1 MTGTRTRAGG
11 TTTHRANRYTITASS
26 ELGVC
31 RPVFQQL
38 CKFPSEPITNALKR
52 GKRSLVAMGHCST
65 GSTILAMMIFAIASP
80 IVSGDSVI
88 SSESVEILEA
98 GSFQSS
104 SEWSFSSSTGF
115 SSEQAEYTI
124 GMIADGEMSF
134 THSRPDN
141 FDEFTSWAS
150 SGCSEC
156 NATFGE
162 PDGFYSWS
170 KGPDITMGGYGF
182 SGLHSMEIEN
192 VSLILHF
199 SIPDSLPSDE
209 VNVVMQNHGSDIL
222 IATFARTLGAID
234 RMSNPL
240 VLNLDNEIEWDWSK
254 LEQTQFNVDYVSDN
268 QGADDSE
275 VRVDAVG
282 LRVKFHQ
289 PWFSF
294 ENARAEHSTILE
306 GVPVID
312 ISTYEGETTGLSH
325 STCGLISEGVSNG
338 SWEFYVS
345 PPPGQLLGRIH
356 VSGVGNFTIMSSSDV
371 SEGGYVPVH
380 SGQQIENP
388 EHGQN
393 IRIELQDG
401 CIHGARVDINDPH
414 LTVSGRVS
422 GGLSGLSEESSYIR
436 FAVGNLLVHTEEM
449 DSGEFA
455 ISIPIGHALPE
466 EDGVLEVGVATRFQW
481 SSNGTAES
489 TIIHIGSMS
498 ISGGFSIEWDRDPSC
513 EEIGDISLVED
524 GGGQIISLPPICSDD
539 ITDSQDLTVSAMS
552 SDEGLLKAS
561 GSGGLL
567 IIEPEEEASGSADV
581 VVTVYDES
589 GNSWE
594 GSFTV
599 EIQPVN
605 DPPEIVHLPGYLYIE
620 LGESYELIPDFFDP
634 DSSPLAVTTSRTWA
648 TIDSNGSILVEPVE
662 VGEHVLTVSVS
673 DGASE
678 ISREI
683 TIFVTSKPD
692 LLVES
697 LEIRVGGEETQTL
710 SEGDVIELIGFI
722 RNQGRGSSENITF
735 YCRIDGILIGT
746 GTIAELGPGDL
757 KMAVC
762 DFQLM
767 DTSGVVSFLME
778 VDGTNTIDETIEGN
792 NLLGAEVSVE
802 NSRDGTGSGGG
813 SSTIVIVSLL
823 VVAISLAVF
832 QLGPKSLRK
841 EFERRK

>member
-1 MTGTRTRAGG
+1 MQISG
-11 TTTHRANRYTITASS
+11 
-26 ELGVC
+26 
-31 RPVFQQL
+31 
-38 CKFPSEPITNALKR
+38 EPRTNALKR
-52 GKRSLVAMGHCST
+52 GERSLAVMGHCRT
-65 GSTILAMMIFAIASP
+65 GSAILAMMVFALACP
-80 IVSGDSVI
+80 VVSGDSVI
-88 SSESVEILEA
+88 SSESVEILDA
-98 GSFQSS
+98 GRFQSS

-115 SSEQAEYTI
+115 TSDQAEYTI

-141 FDEFTSWAS
+141 FDEYTSWAS

-170 KGPDITMGGYGF
+170 MGPDITMGGYIF

-199 SIPDSLPSDE
+199 SIPDPLPSDE
-209 VNVVMQNHGSDIL
+209 VNVIMQNHGSDIL
-222 IATFARTLGAID
+222 ITTFARTLGALD

-240 VLNLDNEIEWDWSK
+240 VLNLDDEIEWDWSK

-294 ENARAEHSTILE
+294 ENARAEHSTTLNE
-306 GVPVID
+306 VPVID

-325 STCGLISEGVSNG
+325 STCGLIPEGDSNG
-338 SWEFYVS
+338 SWEFHVS
-345 PPPGQLLGRIH
+345 PPPGQELGRIH
-356 VSGVGNFTIMSSSDV
+356 VSGTGNYTVMSSSDD
-371 SEGGYVPVH
+371 SGGEYSLAHPA
-380 SGQQIENP
+380 QLIENP

-414 LTVSGRVS
+414 LTVIGRVS
-422 GGLSGLSEESSYIR
+422 GGFSGLSEESSYIR

-449 DSGEFA
+449 DAGGFV
-455 ISIPIGHALPE
+455 ISIPIGHVLPE
-466 EDGVLEVGVATRFQW
+466 EGGFLEVGVATRFQW

-489 TIIHIGSMS
+489 TVVHIESMS
-498 ISGGFSIEWDRDPSC
+498 ISGGFTIDWDRDPFC
-513 EEIGDISLVED
+513 EEIGDIALIED

-539 ITDSQDLTVSAMS
+539 ITDPQDLVVSAVS
-552 SDEGLLKAS
+552 SDEGVLKAS

-567 IIEPEEEASGSADV
+567 TIEPEEEASGVADV
-581 VVTVYDES
+581 SVTVYDEA
-589 GNSWE
+589 GNYWE

-599 EIQPVN
+599 EIQSVN

-620 LGESYELIPDFFDP
+620 LGDSYEITPDLFDP
-634 DSSPLAVTTSRTWA
+634 DSFPLAVTTSRSWA
-648 TIDSNGSILVEPVE
+648 NVGENGSILIEPVE
-662 VGEHVLTVSVS
+662 VGEHVLRISVS
-673 DGASE
+673 DGISE

-697 LEIRVGGEETQTL
+697 LEIRVGGEESQSL

-722 RNQGRGSSENITF
+722 RNQGRGSAENVTF

-767 DTSGVVSFLME
+767 ETSEIVTFLME

-792 NLLGAEVSVE
+792 NIVGVE
-802 NSRDGTGSGGG
+802 MPVETPGGRTGSNGGG
-813 SSTIVIVSLL
+813 STIAIISFLL
-823 VVAISLAVF
+823 VLISIAGF
-832 QLGPKSLRK
+832 QLGPKSPKK

>member
-1 MTGTRTRAGG
+1 MQISG
-11 TTTHRANRYTITASS
+11 
-26 ELGVC
+26 
-31 RPVFQQL
+31 
-38 CKFPSEPITNALKR
+38 EPRTNALKR
-52 GKRSLVAMGHCST
+52 GERSLAVMGHCRT
-65 GSTILAMMIFAIASP
+65 GSAILAMMVFALACP
-80 IVSGDSVI
+80 VVSGDSVI
-88 SSESVEILEA
+88 SSESVEILDA
-98 GSFQSS
+98 GRFQSS

-115 SSEQAEYTI
+115 TSDQAEYTI

-141 FDEFTSWAS
+141 FDEYTSWAS

-170 KGPDITMGGYGF
+170 MGPDITMGGYSF

-199 SIPDSLPSDE
+199 SIPDPLPSDE
-209 VNVVMQNHGSDIL
+209 VNVIMQNHGSDIL
-222 IATFARTLGAID
+222 ITTFARTLGALD

-240 VLNLDNEIEWDWSK
+240 VLNLDDEIEWDWSK

-294 ENARAEHSTILE
+294 ENARAEHSTTLNE
-306 GVPVID
+306 VPVID

-325 STCGLISEGVSNG
+325 STCGLIPEGDSNG
-338 SWEFYVS
+338 SWEFHVS
-345 PPPGQLLGRIH
+345 PPPGQELGRIH
-356 VSGVGNFTIMSSSDV
+356 VSGTGNYTVMSSSDD
-371 SEGGYVPVH
+371 SGGEYSLAHPA
-380 SGQQIENP
+380 QLIENP

-414 LTVSGRVS
+414 LTVIGRVS
-422 GGLSGLSEESSYIR
+422 GGFSGLSEESSYIR

-449 DSGEFA
+449 DAGGFV
-455 ISIPIGHALPE
+455 ISIPIGHVLPE
-466 EDGVLEVGVATRFQW
+466 EGGFLEVGVATRFQW

-489 TIIHIGSMS
+489 TVVHIESMS
-498 ISGGFSIEWDRDPSC
+498 ISGGFTIDWDRDPFC
-513 EEIGDISLVED
+513 EEIGDIALIED

-539 ITDSQDLTVSAMS
+539 ITDPQDLVVSAVS
-552 SDEGLLKAS
+552 SDEGVLKAS

-567 IIEPEEEASGSADV
+567 TIEPEEEASGVADV
-581 VVTVYDES
+581 SVTVYDEA
-589 GNSWE
+589 GNYWE

-599 EIQPVN
+599 EIQSVN

-620 LGESYELIPDFFDP
+620 LGDSYEITPDLFDP
-634 DSSPLAVTTSRTWA
+634 DSFPLAVTTSRSWA
-648 TIDSNGSILVEPVE
+648 NVGENGSILIEPVE
-662 VGEHVLTVSVS
+662 VGEYVLRISVS
-673 DGASE
+673 DGISE

-697 LEIRVGGEETQTL
+697 LEIRVGGEESQSL

-722 RNQGRGSSENITF
+722 RNQGRGSAENVTF

-767 DTSGVVSFLME
+767 ETSEIVTFLME

-792 NLLGAEVSVE
+792 NIVGVE
-802 NSRDGTGSGGG
+802 MPVETPGGRTGSNGGG
-813 SSTIVIVSLL
+813 STIAIISFLL
-823 VVAISLAVF
+823 VLISIAGF
-832 QLGPKSLRK
+832 QLGPKSPKK

>member
-1 MTGTRTRAGG
+1 MQISG
-11 TTTHRANRYTITASS
+11 
-26 ELGVC
+26 
-31 RPVFQQL
+31 
-38 CKFPSEPITNALKR
+38 EPRTNALKR
-52 GKRSLVAMGHCST
+52 GERSLAVMGHCRT
-65 GSTILAMMIFAIASP
+65 GSAILAMMVFALACP
-80 IVSGDSVI
+80 VVSGDSVI
-88 SSESVEILEA
+88 SSESVEILDA
-98 GSFQSS
+98 GRFQSS

-115 SSEQAEYTI
+115 TSDQAEYTI

-141 FDEFTSWAS
+141 FDEYTSWAS

-170 KGPDITMGGYGF
+170 MGPDITMGGYIF

-199 SIPDSLPSDE
+199 SIPDPLPSDE
-209 VNVVMQNHGSDIL
+209 VNVIMQNHGSDIL
-222 IATFARTLGAID
+222 ITTFARTLGALD

-240 VLNLDNEIEWDWSK
+240 VLNLDDEIEWDWSK

-294 ENARAEHSTILE
+294 ENARAEHSTTLNE
-306 GVPVID
+306 VPIID

-325 STCGLISEGVSNG
+325 STCGLIPEGDSNG
-338 SWEFYVS
+338 SWEFHVS
-345 PPPGQLLGRIH
+345 PPPGQELGRIH
-356 VSGVGNFTIMSSSDV
+356 VSGTGNYTVMSSSDD
-371 SEGGYVPVH
+371 SGGEYSLAHPA
-380 SGQQIENP
+380 QLIENP

-414 LTVSGRVS
+414 LTVIGRVS
-422 GGLSGLSEESSYIR
+422 GGFSGLSEESSYIR

-449 DSGEFA
+449 DAGGFV
-455 ISIPIGHALPE
+455 ISIPIGHVLPE
-466 EDGVLEVGVATRFQW
+466 EGGFLEVGVATRFQW

-489 TIIHIGSMS
+489 TVVHIESMS
-498 ISGGFSIEWDRDPSC
+498 ISGGFTIDWDRDPFC
-513 EEIGDISLVED
+513 EEIGDIALIED

-539 ITDSQDLTVSAMS
+539 ITDPQDLVVSAVS
-552 SDEGLLKAS
+552 SDEGVLKAS

-567 IIEPEEEASGSADV
+567 TIEPEEEASGVADV
-581 VVTVYDES
+581 SVTVYDEA
-589 GNSWE
+589 GNYWE

-599 EIQPVN
+599 EIQSVN

-620 LGESYELIPDFFDP
+620 LGDSYEITPDLFDP
-634 DSSPLAVTTSRTWA
+634 DSFPLAVTTSRSWA
-648 TIDSNGSILVEPVE
+648 NVGENGSILIEPVE
-662 VGEHVLTVSVS
+662 VGEHDLRISVS
-673 DGASE
+673 DGISE

-697 LEIRVGGEETQTL
+697 LEIRVGGEESQSL

-722 RNQGRGSSENITF
+722 RNQGRGSAENVTF

-767 DTSGVVSFLME
+767 ETSEIVTFLME

-792 NLLGAEVSVE
+792 NIVGTEIPVE
-802 NSRDGTGSGGG
+802 SPGGRTGSNSGG
-813 SSTIVIVSLL
+813 STIAIISFLL
-823 VVAISLAVF
+823 VLISIAAF
-832 QLGPKSLRK
+832 QLGPKSPKK

>member
-1 MTGTRTRAGG
+1 MQISG
-11 TTTHRANRYTITASS
+11 
-26 ELGVC
+26 
-31 RPVFQQL
+31 
-38 CKFPSEPITNALKR
+38 EPRTNALKR
-52 GKRSLVAMGHCST
+52 GERSLAVMGHCRT
-65 GSTILAMMIFAIASP
+65 GSAILAMMVFALACP
-80 IVSGDSVI
+80 VVSGDSVI
-88 SSESVEILEA
+88 SSESVEILDA
-98 GSFQSS
+98 GRFHSS

-115 SSEQAEYTI
+115 TSDQAEYTI

-141 FDEFTSWAS
+141 FDEYTSWAS

-170 KGPDITMGGYGF
+170 MGPDITMGGYIF

-199 SIPDSLPSDE
+199 SIPDPLPSDE
-209 VNVVMQNHGSDIL
+209 VNVIMQNHGSDIL
-222 IATFARTLGAID
+222 ITTFARTLDALD

-240 VLNLDNEIEWDWSK
+240 VLNLDDEIEWDWSK

-294 ENARAEHSTILE
+294 ENARAEHSTTLNE
-306 GVPVID
+306 VPIID

-325 STCGLISEGVSNG
+325 STCGLIPEGDSNG
-338 SWEFYVS
+338 SWEFHVS
-345 PPPGQLLGRIH
+345 PPPGQELGRIH
-356 VSGVGNFTIMSSSDV
+356 VSGTGNYTVMSSSDD
-371 SEGGYVPVH
+371 SGGEYSLAHPA
-380 SGQQIENP
+380 QLIENP

-414 LTVSGRVS
+414 LTVIGRVS
-422 GGLSGLSEESSYIR
+422 GGFSGLSEESSYIR

-449 DSGEFA
+449 DAGGFV
-455 ISIPIGHALPE
+455 ISIPIGHVLPE
-466 EDGVLEVGVATRFQW
+466 EGGFLEVGVATRFQW

-489 TIIHIGSMS
+489 TVVHIESMS
-498 ISGGFSIEWDRDPSC
+498 ISGGFTIDWDRDPFC
-513 EEIGDISLVED
+513 EEIGDIALIED

-539 ITDSQDLTVSAMS
+539 ITDPQDLVVSAVS
-552 SDEGLLKAS
+552 SDEGVLKAS

-567 IIEPEEEASGSADV
+567 TIEPEEEASGVADV
-581 VVTVYDES
+581 SVTVYDEA
-589 GNSWE
+589 GNYWE

-599 EIQPVN
+599 EIQSVN

-620 LGESYELIPDFFDP
+620 LGDSYEITPDLFDP
-634 DSSPLAVTTSRTWA
+634 DSFPLAVTTSRSWA
-648 TIDSNGSILVEPVE
+648 NVGENGSILIEPVE
-662 VGEHVLTVSVS
+662 VGEHVLRISVS
-673 DGASE
+673 DGISE

-697 LEIRVGGEETQTL
+697 LEIRVGGEESQSL

-722 RNQGRGSSENITF
+722 RNQGRGSAENVTF

-767 DTSGVVSFLME
+767 ETSEIVTFLME

-792 NLLGAEVSVE
+792 NIVGVE
-802 NSRDGTGSGGG
+802 MPVETPGGRTGSNGGG
-813 SSTIVIVSLL
+813 STIAIISFLL
-823 VVAISLAVF
+823 VLISIAGF
-832 QLGPKSLRK
+832 QLGPKSPKK

>member
-1 MTGTRTRAGG
+1 
-11 TTTHRANRYTITASS
+11 
-26 ELGVC
+26 
-31 RPVFQQL
+31 
-38 CKFPSEPITNALKR
+38 
-52 GKRSLVAMGHCST
+52 MGHCRT
-65 GSTILAMMIFAIASP
+65 GSAILAMMVFALACP
-80 IVSGDSVI
+80 VVSGDSVI
-88 SSESVEILEA
+88 SSESVEILDA
-98 GSFQSS
+98 GRFHSS

-115 SSEQAEYTI
+115 TSDQAEYTI

-141 FDEFTSWAS
+141 FDEYTSWAS

-170 KGPDITMGGYGF
+170 MGPDITMGGYIF

-199 SIPDSLPSDE
+199 SIPDPLPSDE
-209 VNVVMQNHGSDIL
+209 VNVIMQNHGSDIL
-222 IATFARTLGAID
+222 ITTFARTLDALD

-240 VLNLDNEIEWDWSK
+240 VLNLDDEIEWDWSK

-294 ENARAEHSTILE
+294 ENARAEHSTTLNE
-306 GVPVID
+306 VPIID

-325 STCGLISEGVSNG
+325 STCGLIPEGDSNG
-338 SWEFYVS
+338 SWEFHVS
-345 PPPGQLLGRIH
+345 PPPGQELGRIH
-356 VSGVGNFTIMSSSDV
+356 VSGTGNYTVMSSSDD
-371 SEGGYVPVH
+371 SGGEYSLAHPA
-380 SGQQIENP
+380 QLIENP

-414 LTVSGRVS
+414 LTVIGRVS
-422 GGLSGLSEESSYIR
+422 GGFSGLSEESSYIR

-449 DSGEFA
+449 DAGGFV
-455 ISIPIGHALPE
+455 ISIPIGHVLPE
-466 EDGVLEVGVATRFQW
+466 EGGFLEVGVATRFQW

-489 TIIHIGSMS
+489 TVVHIESMS
-498 ISGGFSIEWDRDPSC
+498 ISGGFTIDWDRDPFC
-513 EEIGDISLVED
+513 EEIGDIALIED

-539 ITDSQDLTVSAMS
+539 ITDPQDLVVSAVS
-552 SDEGLLKAS
+552 SDEGVLKAS

-567 IIEPEEEASGSADV
+567 TIEPEEEASGVADV
-581 VVTVYDES
+581 SVTVYDEA
-589 GNSWE
+589 GNYWE

-599 EIQPVN
+599 EIQSVN

-620 LGESYELIPDFFDP
+620 LGDSYEITPDLFDP
-634 DSSPLAVTTSRTWA
+634 DSFPLAVTTSRSWA
-648 TIDSNGSILVEPVE
+648 NVGENGSILIEPVE
-662 VGEHVLTVSVS
+662 VGEHVLRISVS
-673 DGASE
+673 DGISE

-697 LEIRVGGEETQTL
+697 LEIRVGGEESQSL

-722 RNQGRGSSENITF
+722 RNQGRGSAENVTF

-767 DTSGVVSFLME
+767 ETSEIVTFLME

-792 NLLGAEVSVE
+792 NIVGVE
-802 NSRDGTGSGGG
+802 MPVETPGGRTGSNGGG
-813 SSTIVIVSLL
+813 STIAIISFLL
-823 VVAISLAVF
+823 VLISIAGF
-832 QLGPKSLRK
+832 QLGPKSPKK

>member
-1 MTGTRTRAGG
+1 MIVFAL
-11 TTTHRANRYTITASS
+11 AS
-26 ELGVC
+26 
-31 RPVFQQL
+31 
-38 CKFPSEPITNALKR
+38 T
-52 GKRSLVAMGHCST
+52 
-65 GSTILAMMIFAIASP
+65 

-88 SSESVEILEA
+88 SSERVEILEA

-115 SSEQAEYTI
+115 SSDQAEYTI

-170 KGPDITMGGYGF
+170 KGPDITMGGYSF
-182 SGLHSMEIEN
+182 SGLHPMEIEN

-209 VNVVMQNHGSDIL
+209 VNIIMQNHGPDIL
-222 IATFARTLGAID
+222 IATFARTLGALD

-240 VLNLDNEIEWDWSK
+240 VLNLDNEIAWDWSK

-294 ENARAEHSTILE
+294 ENAKAEHSTILSE
-306 GVPVID
+306 VPVID
-312 ISTYEGETTGLSH
+312 ISTYSGETNGLSH
-325 STCGLISEGVSNG
+325 STCGLIPEGDSNG
-338 SWEFYVS
+338 SWEFHVS
-345 PPPGQLLGRIH
+345 PPPGQELGRVH
-356 VSGVGNFTIMSSSDV
+356 VSGTGNYTIMTSSDV
-371 SEGGYVPVH
+371 SEEGFVPVNT
-380 SGQQIENP
+380 GQRIANS
-388 EHGQN
+388 EHGQHV
-393 IRIELQDG
+393 RIELQDG

-414 LTVSGRVS
+414 LTVTGWVS
-422 GGLSGLSEESSYIR
+422 GGFSGLSEESSYIR
-436 FAVGNLLVHTEEM
+436 FAIGSLLVHTEEM
-449 DSGEFA
+449 DSGEFV

-466 EDGVLEVGVATRFQW
+466 AGGILDVGVATRFQW

-489 TIIHIGSMS
+489 TIVHIGSMS
-498 ISGGFSIEWDRDPSC
+498 ISGGFSIDWDRDPFC
-513 EEIGDISLVED
+513 EEIGDIVLIED

-539 ITDSQDLTVSAMS
+539 ITDSQDLIVSAVS

-567 IIEPEEEASGSADV
+567 TIEPEEEASGSAEV
-581 VVTVYDES
+581 SVTVYDES
-589 GNSWE
+589 GNYWS

-599 EIQPVN
+599 EIQAVN
-605 DPPEIVHLPGYLYIE
+605 DPPEIVHLPGYLYVE
-620 LGESYELIPDFFDP
+620 LGDSYEITPDLFDP
-634 DSSPLAVTTSRTWA
+634 DSSPLDVTTSRTWA
-648 TIDSNGSILVEPVE
+648 TIGENGSILIEPVE
-662 VGEHVLTVSVS
+662 VGEHVLRVSVS
-673 DGASE
+673 DGISE

-692 LLVES
+692 LLIES
-697 LEIRVGGEETQTL
+697 LEIRVGGEESQSL

-722 RNQGRGSSENITF
+722 RNQGRGSAENVTF

-767 DTSGVVSFLME
+767 ETSELVTFLME
-778 VDGTNTIDETIEGN
+778 VDGTDTIDETIEGN
-792 NLLGAEVSVE
+792 NILGVE
-802 NSRDGTGSGGG
+802 IPVETPGSGTGSNSGGG
-813 SSTIVIVSLL
+813 TIAIISFSLVL
-823 VVAISLAVF
+823 ISIAAF
-832 QLGPKSLRK
+832 QLGPKSPKK

>member
-1 MTGTRTRAGG
+1 MQRSR
-11 TTTHRANRYTITASS
+11 
-26 ELGVC
+26 
-31 RPVFQQL
+31 
-38 CKFPSEPITNALKR
+38 EPRTNALKR
-52 GKRSLVAMGHCST
+52 GKGSLAVMGHCRT
-65 GSTILAMMIFAIASP
+65 GSAILAMMVFALAST

-88 SSESVEILEA
+88 SSERVEILEA

-104 SEWSFSSSTGF
+104 AEWSFSSSTGF
-115 SSEQAEYTI
+115 SLEQAEYTI

-170 KGPDITMGGYGF
+170 KGPDITMGGYSF

-209 VNVVMQNHGSDIL
+209 VNVIMQNHGSDIL
-222 IATFARTLGAID
+222 IATFARTLGALD
-234 RMSNPL
+234 RMSSPL

-294 ENARAEHSTILE
+294 ENAKAEHSTMLDE
-306 GVPVID
+306 VPVID
-312 ISTYEGETTGLSH
+312 ISTYDGETNGLSH
-325 STCGLISEGVSNG
+325 STCGLIPEGDSNG
-338 SWEFYVS
+338 SWEFHVS
-345 PPPGQLLGRIH
+345 PPPGQELGRIH
-356 VSGVGNFTIMSSSDV
+356 VSGTGNYTIMTSSDV
-371 SEGGYVPVH
+371 SEEGFVLVH
-380 SGQQIENP
+380 PGQLIENP
-388 EHGQN
+388 EHGQHV
-393 IRIELQDG
+393 RIELQDG

-414 LTVSGRVS
+414 LTVIGWVS
-422 GGLSGLSEESSYIR
+422 GGFSGLAEESSYIR

-455 ISIPIGHALPE
+455 ISIPIGHALPGAGGFL
-466 EDGVLEVGVATRFQW
+466 DVGVATRFQW

-489 TIIHIGSMS
+489 TVVHIGSMS
-498 ISGGFSIEWDRDPSC
+498 ISGGFSIDWDRDPFC
-513 EEIGDISLVED
+513 EEIGDIALIED

-539 ITDSQDLTVSAMS
+539 ITDPQDLVVSAVS
-552 SDEGLLKAS
+552 SDEGLLRAS
-561 GSGGLL
+561 GSGSLL
-567 IIEPEEEASGSADV
+567 TIEPEEEASGSADV
-581 VVTVYDES
+581 IVTVYDES
-589 GNSWE
+589 GNYWE
-594 GSFTV
+594 GEFTV

-620 LGESYELIPDFFDP
+620 LGDYYEIIPDLFDP

-648 TIDSNGSILVEPVE
+648 TIGENGSIFIEPVE
-662 VGEHVLTVSVS
+662 VGEHTLRISVS
-673 DGASE
+673 DGISE
-678 ISREI
+678 ISRDI

-697 LEIRVGGEETQTL
+697 LEIRVGGEESQSL

-722 RNQGRGSSENITF
+722 RNQGRGSAENVTF

-767 DTSGVVSFLME
+767 GTSETVSFLME
-778 VDGTNTIDETIEGN
+778 IDGTDAIDETIEGN
-792 NLLGAEVSVE
+792 NLLGVE
-802 NSRDGTGSGGG
+802 MPLETPGDESGSNSGGG
-813 SSTIVIVSLL
+813 TIVIISFLL
-823 VVAISLAVF
+823 VLISIAAF
-832 QLGPKSLRK
+832 QLGPKSPKK

>member
-1 MTGTRTRAGG
+1 MQISG
-11 TTTHRANRYTITASS
+11 
-26 ELGVC
+26 
-31 RPVFQQL
+31 
-38 CKFPSEPITNALKR
+38 EPRTNALKR
-52 GKRSLVAMGHCST
+52 GERSLAVMGHCRT
-65 GSTILAMMIFAIASP
+65 GSAILAMMVFALACP
-80 IVSGDSVI
+80 VVSGDSVI
-88 SSESVEILEA
+88 SSESVEILDA
-98 GSFQSS
+98 GRFHSS

-115 SSEQAEYTI
+115 TSDQAEYTI

-141 FDEFTSWAS
+141 FDEYTSWAS

-170 KGPDITMGGYGF
+170 MGPDITMGGYIF

-199 SIPDSLPSDE
+199 SIPDPLPSDE
-209 VNVVMQNHGSDIL
+209 VNVIMQNHGSDIL
-222 IATFARTLGAID
+222 ITTFARTLDALD

-240 VLNLDNEIEWDWSK
+240 VLNLDDEIEWDWSK

-294 ENARAEHSTILE
+294 ENARAEHSTTLNE
-306 GVPVID
+306 VPIID

-325 STCGLISEGVSNG
+325 STCGLIPEGDSNG
-338 SWEFYVS
+338 SWEFHVS
-345 PPPGQLLGRIH
+345 PPPGQELGRIH
-356 VSGVGNFTIMSSSDV
+356 VSGTGNYTVMSSSDD
-371 SEGGYVPVH
+371 SGGEYALVH
-380 SGQQIENP
+380 PAQLIENP

-414 LTVSGRVS
+414 LTVIGRVS
-422 GGLSGLSEESSYIR
+422 GGFSGLSEESSYIR

-449 DSGEFA
+449 DAGGFV
-455 ISIPIGHALPE
+455 ISIPIGHVLPE
-466 EDGVLEVGVATRFQW
+466 EGGFLEVGVATRFQW

-489 TIIHIGSMS
+489 TVVHIESMS
-498 ISGGFSIEWDRDPSC
+498 ISGGFTIDWDRDPFC
-513 EEIGDISLVED
+513 EEIGDIALIED

-539 ITDSQDLTVSAMS
+539 ITDPQDLVVSAVS
-552 SDEGLLKAS
+552 SDEGVLKAS

-567 IIEPEEEASGSADV
+567 TIEPEEEASGVADV
-581 VVTVYDES
+581 SVTVYDEA
-589 GNSWE
+589 GNYWE

-599 EIQPVN
+599 EIQSVN

-620 LGESYELIPDFFDP
+620 LGDSYEITPDLFDP
-634 DSSPLAVTTSRTWA
+634 DSFPLAVTTSRSWA
-648 TIDSNGSILVEPVE
+648 NVGENGSILIEPVE
-662 VGEHVLTVSVS
+662 VGEHVLRISVS
-673 DGASE
+673 DGISE

-697 LEIRVGGEETQTL
+697 LEIRVGGEESQSL

-722 RNQGRGSSENITF
+722 RNQGRGSAENVTF

-767 DTSGVVSFLME
+767 ETSEIVTFLME

-792 NLLGAEVSVE
+792 NIVGVE
-802 NSRDGTGSGGG
+802 MPVETPGGRTGSNGGG
-813 SSTIVIVSLL
+813 STIAIISFLL
-823 VVAISLAVF
+823 VLISIAGF
-832 QLGPKSLRK
+832 QLGPKSPKK

>member
-1 MTGTRTRAGG
+1 MQISG
-11 TTTHRANRYTITASS
+11 
-26 ELGVC
+26 
-31 RPVFQQL
+31 
-38 CKFPSEPITNALKR
+38 EPRTNALKR
-52 GKRSLVAMGHCST
+52 GERSLAVMGHCRT
-65 GSTILAMMIFAIASP
+65 GSAILAMMVFALACP
-80 IVSGDSVI
+80 VVSGDSVI
-88 SSESVEILEA
+88 SSESVEILDA
-98 GSFQSS
+98 GRFQSS

-115 SSEQAEYTI
+115 TSDQAEYTI

-141 FDEFTSWAS
+141 FDEYTSWAS

-170 KGPDITMGGYGF
+170 MGPDITMGGYIF

-199 SIPDSLPSDE
+199 SIPDPLPSDE
-209 VNVVMQNHGSDIL
+209 VNVIMQNHGSDIL
-222 IATFARTLGAID
+222 ITTFARTLGALD

-240 VLNLDNEIEWDWSK
+240 VLNLDDEIEWDWSK

-294 ENARAEHSTILE
+294 ENARAEHSTTLNE
-306 GVPVID
+306 VPIID

-325 STCGLISEGVSNG
+325 STCGLIPEGDSNG
-338 SWEFYVS
+338 SWEFHVS
-345 PPPGQLLGRIH
+345 PPPGQELGRIH
-356 VSGVGNFTIMSSSDV
+356 VSGTGNYTVMSSSDD
-371 SEGGYVPVH
+371 SGGEYSLAHPA
-380 SGQQIENP
+380 QLIENP

-414 LTVSGRVS
+414 LTVIGRVS
-422 GGLSGLSEESSYIR
+422 GGFSGLSEESSYIR

-449 DSGEFA
+449 DAGGFV
-455 ISIPIGHALPE
+455 ISIPIGHVLPE
-466 EDGVLEVGVATRFQW
+466 EGGFLEVGVATRFQW

-489 TIIHIGSMS
+489 TVVHIESMS
-498 ISGGFSIEWDRDPSC
+498 ISGGFTIDWDRDPFC
-513 EEIGDISLVED
+513 EEIGDIALIED

-539 ITDSQDLTVSAMS
+539 ITDPQDLVVSAVS
-552 SDEGLLKAS
+552 SDEGVLKAS

-567 IIEPEEEASGSADV
+567 TIEPEEEASGVADV
-581 VVTVYDES
+581 SVTVYDEA
-589 GNSWE
+589 GNYWE

-599 EIQPVN
+599 EIQSVN

-620 LGESYELIPDFFDP
+620 LGDSYEITPDLFDP
-634 DSSPLAVTTSRTWA
+634 DSFPLAVTTSRSWA
-648 TIDSNGSILVEPVE
+648 NVGENGSILIEPVE
-662 VGEHVLTVSVS
+662 VGEHVLRISVS
-673 DGASE
+673 DGISE

-697 LEIRVGGEETQTL
+697 LEIRVGGEESQSL

-722 RNQGRGSSENITF
+722 RNQGRGSAENVTF

-767 DTSGVVSFLME
+767 ETSEIVTFLME

-792 NLLGAEVSVE
+792 NIVGVE
-802 NSRDGTGSGGG
+802 MPVETPGGRTGSNGGG
-813 SSTIVIVSLL
+813 STIAIISFLL
-823 VVAISLAVF
+823 VLISIAGF
-832 QLGPKSLRK
+832 QLGPKSPKK